1 MNITLQQLRIFL
13 SVVENKSLTKAAE
26 ALHLTQ
32 PGVSIQ
38 LKNLQDQF
46 YAPLFEIVRKKIYL
60 TEFGSEIV
68 ESCRKIFEEMDRIQ
82 QKNMEIKGLLGGKIR
97 ISSVSTGKYIIPYIM
112 ADFMNQH
119 PQIEISLEVSNR
131 GQVIRDLLD
140 NTLDLALVS
149 ILPENVAMEKFSLVK
164 NTWVMACSPKM
175 KGIYQAELKKGNW
188 QNIPF
193 ILREKGSGTRTMME
207 NYFSEHQING
217 GRKMEFSTNEGA
229 KHAVMAG
236 LGVSVLSVFSIAK
249 ELKDN
254 MIETLPAPG
263 FPLEAEWN
271 LIWLKS
277 KKLSPASGAFLQWLK
292 ENHQSILQ
300 EHFAWVPKG

>member
-1 MNITLQQLRIFL
+1 MNISLQQLRIFL
-13 SVVENKSLTKAAE
+13 AVVDHKSVTKAAE

-38 LKNLQDQF
+38 LKNLQEQF
-46 YAPLFEIVRKKIYL
+46 YAPLFEIVRKKIFL
-60 TEFGSEIV
+60 TEFGAEMV

-82 QKNMEIKGLLGGKIR
+82 QKNLEIKGLLGGKIR

-149 ILPENVAMEKFSLVK
+149 ILPENVAIEKFSLVK
-164 NTWVMACSPKM
+164 NTWVMACAPKM
-175 KGIYQAELKKGNW
+175 KTTYQHEINQGNW
-188 QNIPF
+188 ENIPF

-207 NYFSEHQING
+207 NYFSEHQIRIK
-217 GRKMEFSTNEGA
+217 RKMEFSTNEGA

-236 LGVSVLSVFSIAK
+236 LGVSVLSVFSMPK
-249 ELKDN
+249 ELEDN
-254 MIETLPAPG
+254 LIETISAPG

-271 LIWLKS
+271 LIWLRS
-277 KKLSPASGAFLQWLK
+277 KKLSPATAAFLSWLK
-292 ENHQSILQ
+292 ENHQFIIE
-300 EHFAWVPKG
+300 EHFAWADRT

>member
-13 SVVENKSLTKAAE
+13 SVVEHKSLTKAAE

-46 YAPLFEIVRKKIYL
+46 SAPVFEIIRKKIYL
-60 TEFGSEIV
+60 TEFGHEIV
-68 ESCRKIFEEMDRIQ
+68 KSSRRIFEEMDRIQ

-112 ADFMNQH
+112 SDFMNQH
-119 PQIEISLEVSNR
+119 PQIEIRLEVSNR
-131 GQVIRDLLD
+131 GQVIRELLD
-140 NTLDLALVS
+140 NSLDLALVS
-149 ILPENVAMEKFSLVK
+149 ILPENISIEKFSLVK
-164 NTWVMACSPKM
+164 NSWVMACAPK
-175 KGIYQAELKKGNW
+175 KKALYQDEINKGNW
-188 QNIPF
+188 ENIPF
-193 ILREKGSGTRTMME
+193 ILRENGSGTRTMME
-207 NYFSEHQING
+207 NYFSEHRIPIK
-217 GRKMEFSTNEGA
+217 RKMEFSTNEGA

-236 LGVSVLSVFSIAK
+236 LGVSVLSVFSMPK
-249 ELKDN
+249 ELEDN
-254 MIETLPAPG
+254 LIETLPAPG

-277 KKLSPASGAFLQWLK
+277 KKLSPASAAFLQWLK
-292 ENHQSILQ
+292 ENHQSIVE
-300 EHFAWVPKG
+300 EHFAWADRV